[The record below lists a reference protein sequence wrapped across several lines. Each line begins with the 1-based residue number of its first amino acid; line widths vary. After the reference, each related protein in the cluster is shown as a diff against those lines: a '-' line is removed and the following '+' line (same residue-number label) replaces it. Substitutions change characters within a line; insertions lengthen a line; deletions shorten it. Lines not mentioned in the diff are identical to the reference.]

1 MRKIAVIT
9 GTRAEYGLSRS
20 IFEAI
25 ERNHSLELAVIV
37 TGMHLMKEF
46 GYSYRLIEEDGFSI
60 EHNTGVVQKDDTGF
74 AMAEAF
80 GQNVISI
87 AEALATIKPDI
98 MMVLT
103 DLGHT
108 LAGAI
113 AASHLNIPVAHV
125 HGGDVSG
132 GIDELIRHATT
143 KFSHIHF
150 PASELSAERLR
161 RMGEEPWRIFMFGAP
176 GIDEIKNSKPIDK
189 NDLSE
194 KYGLHPGE
202 TFVIVI
208 QHPVTT
214 EEDVGNQIRET
225 ISALKELKIKAIII
239 YPNVDAGG
247 RIIIKEYQALRSEP
261 YISMYKNIPRQ
272 DYLNLL
278 KYASCMIGNSSSGI
292 IEAPYFKLPVINIG
306 TRQRNR
312 QRAGN
317 VIDVEYNRHQIV
329 NAVKKAVS
337 NEFIKS
343 LDDITSPYG
352 RGNAGEKMARVLAEI
367 ELNDKL
373 INKVLNY

>member
-1 MRKIAVIT
+1 MRKIAVVT

-20 IFEAI
+20 IFKAI

-46 GYSYRLIEEDGFSI
+46 GYSYRLIEEDGFRI
-60 EHNTGVVQKDDTGF
+60 EHNTGVVQKDDTGY

-80 GQNVISI
+80 GRNVISI
-87 AEALATIKPDI
+87 TRALAKIKPDI

-143 KFSHIHF
+143 RFSHIHF

-176 GIDEIKNSKPIDK
+176 GIDEIKNSKPIDE
-189 NDLSE
+189 NDLLG
-194 KYGLHPGE
+194 KYRLHPRE
-202 TFVIVI
+202 IFVLVI

-225 ISALKELKIKAIII
+225 ISAIQELKIRAIII

-247 RIIIKEYQALRSEP
+247 RIIIKEYQKLRSEP

-272 DYLNLL
+272 DYLSLL

-292 IEAPYFKLPVINIG
+292 IEAPYFRLPVVNIG

-317 VIDVEYNRHQIV
+317 VIDVEYNSHQIV
-329 NAVKKAVS
+329 NSVKKAIS
-337 NEFIKS
+337 KEFIES
-343 LDDITSPYG
+343 LDNITSPYG
-352 RGNAGEKMARVLAEI
+352 RGDAGEKMARVLAEI

-373 INKVLNY
+373 INKVLSY

>member
-1 MRKIAVIT
+1 MRKIAVVT

-20 IFEAI
+20 IFKAI
-25 ERNHSLELAVIV
+25 EQNNSLELAVIV

-46 GYSYRLIEEDGFSI
+46 GCSYRLIEEDGFRI
-60 EHNTGVVQKDDTGF
+60 EHNTGVVQKDDTGY

-80 GQNVISI
+80 GRNVISI
-87 AEALATIKPDI
+87 TRALAEIKPDI

-150 PASELSAERLR
+150 PASELSAERLH

-176 GIDEIKNSKPIDK
+176 GIDEIKNSKPIGE
-189 NDLSE
+189 NDLLE
-194 KYGLHPGE
+194 KYRLHPGE
-202 TFVIVI
+202 TFVLVI

-214 EEDVGNQIRET
+214 EEDVGKQIRET
-225 ISALKELKIKAIII
+225 ISAIQELKIRAIII

-247 RIIIKEYQALRSEP
+247 RIIIKEYQKLRSEP

-272 DYLNLL
+272 DYLSLL

-292 IEAPYFKLPVINIG
+292 IEAPYFRLPVINIG
-306 TRQRNR
+306 MRQRNR

-317 VIDVEYNRHQIV
+317 VIDVEYNSHQIV
-329 NAVKKAVS
+329 NAVKKAIS
-337 NEFIKS
+337 KEFIES
-343 LDDITSPYG
+343 LDNITSPYG
-352 RGNAGEKMARVLAEI
+352 KGDAGEKMTRVLAEI
-367 ELNDKL
+367 EIDDKL
-373 INKVLNY
+373 INKVLSY

>member
-1 MRKIAVIT
+1 M
-9 GTRAEYGLSRS
+9 
-20 IFEAI
+20 
-25 ERNHSLELAVIV
+25 IV

-60 EHNTGVVQKDDTGF
+60 EHNTGVVQKDDTGY

-80 GQNVISI
+80 GRNVISI
-87 AEALATIKPDI
+87 TRALAKIKPDI

-176 GIDEIKNSKPIDK
+176 GIDEIKNSKPVDE
-189 NDLSE
+189 NDLLE
-194 KYGLHPGE
+194 KYRLQPRE
-202 TFVIVI
+202 TFVLVI
-208 QHPVTT
+208 QHPVTM
-214 EEDVGNQIRET
+214 EGDVGNQIRET
-225 ISALKELKIKAIII
+225 ISAIQELKIRAIII

-247 RIIIKEYQALRSEP
+247 RIIIKEYQKLRSEP

-272 DYLNLL
+272 DYLSLL

-292 IEAPYFKLPVINIG
+292 IEAPYFRLPVINIG

-317 VIDVEYNRHQIV
+317 VIDVEYSSHQIV
-329 NAVKKAVS
+329 NAVKKAIS
-337 NEFIKS
+337 KEFIES
-343 LDDITSPYG
+343 LDNIISPYG
-352 RGNAGEKMARVLAEI
+352 KGDAGEKMARVLAEI

-373 INKVLNY
+373 INKVLSY